1 MFSSS
6 GSLVGVGGAARC
18 ELLRRR
24 QQRSDQRIDLHRSA
38 GRRIHGTGHHGHGR
52 DGPGSFVRLE
62 WNDVEGIETK
72 FMRQPRKAVRRQSGF
87 TLLEAMISILIL
99 SFGVLSLAA
108 VYCQGILYASFAQY
122 DYIAEK
128 KAEQAVEAIF
138 TARDIKSLSWT
149 NLQNVSQGGVFVD
162 GPSRILLPGA
172 DGLVGTVN
180 DVGSPDEVVITGPT
194 TTTRFESLDEAHH
207 RHLTGQ
213 HWREPGD
220 TGTQFAADYCNH
232 AIHGWRPN
240 AHLYADQLYLVVC
253 LRWCLRWC
261 LSQWCL
267 RWSSSELATR
277 TEGTE
282 EWL

>member
-1 MFSSS
+1 
-6 GSLVGVGGAARC
+6 
-18 ELLRRR
+18 
-24 QQRSDQRIDLHRSA
+24 
-38 GRRIHGTGHHGHGR
+38 
-52 DGPGSFVRLE
+52 
-62 WNDVEGIETK
+62 
-72 FMRQPRKAVRRQSGF
+72 MRQPRKAARRQSGF

-180 DVGSPDEVVITGPT
+180 DVGSPDEVVITGT
-194 TTTRFESLDEAHH
+194 TTTLD
-207 RHLTGQ
+207 LNP
-213 HWREPGD
+213 WM
-220 TGTQFAADYCNH
+220 
-232 AIHGWRPN
+232 
-240 AHLYADQLYLVVC
+240 
-253 LRWCLRWC
+253 
-261 LSQWCL
+261 
-267 RWSSSELATR
+267 TR
-277 TEGTE
+277 TIAISPVNIGGNPATPEANLRQITVTMQYTVGGKTRTYT
-282 EWL
+282 LISYISSFA